1 MSFLSLDCK
10 LLESRGWRSFAHLC
24 IPSPSPDIWDTLVL
38 QSGSRSIDSGSS
50 GFRYLGLLLLLS
62 RSVMSDILLP
72 HGLQRARL
80 PCPSPS
86 PGVCSNSCPLSWWC
100 HLAISSSVAPFPS
113 CPQSFPASGSFPVS
127 RFFHIRWPKYWEFQ
141 LQHQSFQWTFRIDLL
156 LDGLLWSPCCPRDS
170 QEFSPTPQFKSMNS
184 LVLSLLYGPAFTSV
198 QNYNMAHQSHY
209 WEYPLRK
216 P

>member
-10 LLESRGWRSFAHLC
+10 LLESRGWQSFAHLC
-24 IPSPSPDIWDTLVL
+24 IPSPSPDIWDILGL
-38 QSGSRSIDSGSS
+38 QSGSRSVDSGSS

-100 HLAISSSVAPFPS
+100 HPAISSSVAPLSS
-113 CPQSFPASGSFPVS
+113 CPQSLPASGSFPVCWLFTSDGLSIGVSASASVLPKNIQGWFPLGFTGLISLLSKGLS
-127 RFFHIRWPKYWEFQ
+127 RFFSSTTIWKHHFFSA
-141 LQHQSFQWTFRIDLL
+141 QHS
-156 LDGLLWSPCCPRDS
+156 LWSNSHICIWLL
-170 QEFSPTPQFKSMNS
+170 EKS
-184 LVLSLLYGPAFTSV
+184 
-198 QNYNMAHQSHY
+198 
-209 WEYPLRK
+209 
-216 P
+216 